1 MEISAQLPAEISAV
15 LADARDRV
23 VGEALATLNERDQA
37 GGLAS
42 SPAERRQD
50 MEHLFELIQRCVH
63 EGHCEPI
70 IGPSQQMAADHFAA
84 GIEIAEVQTAFTVL
98 EDVLWRHLA
107 DAVSGDQRL
116 DTLRLVNVILG
127 AGRDALAR
135 TYVSLA
141 SHPGDPLQGQLVP
154 PGPGPA
160 PGVTET
166 GGTSET
172 RTGGNAG
179 NGGSGGSARR
189 AEDERG
195 AAGRGAASDEHS
207 VVHTAIHG
215 QVGVITLDDRHK
227 RNAIGARMANSIVAA
242 LGSMQARKVRTVVIR
257 AAAGMSVWSAGHDID
272 ELPRGRRDPLG
283 YDDPLEGLLRAIRT
297 FPAPVVAMV
306 HGTVWG
312 GALDLVLSC
321 DLVTADETASF
332 AITPANL
339 GLPYNTT
346 GLLHFVGRLPINLIK
361 EMFFTAAPL
370 NAREAKELM
379 VVNHLVPTAE
389 LEAATF
395 GLAETMAAKSP
406 MAMAVIK
413 EQLRVLTDYQPIA
426 AQVYERLQGLRRQAY
441 DSSDY
446 LEGLKAFTEKRKPV
460 FRGT

>member
-1 MEISAQLPAEISAV
+1 MEISAQIPAELSAV

-23 VGEALATLNERDQA
+23 IGEAPAALSERNQA
-37 GGLAS
+37 GGLAA
-42 SPAERRQD
+42 SPAERHQD
-50 MEHLFELIQRCVH
+50 MEHLFDLIQRCVH

-70 IGPSQQMAADHFAA
+70 IGPSQQMAADRFAA
-84 GIEIAEVQTAFTVL
+84 GIEIAEIQAMFTVL
-98 EDVLWRHLA
+98 EDVLWRNLA

-116 DTLRLVNVILG
+116 GTLRLVSAILG

-141 SHPGDPLQGQLVP
+141 SHPGGPLPGGLLP
-154 PGPGPA
+154 PGLVPA
-160 PGVTET
+160 PGAAEA
-166 GGTSET
+166 GGTPA
-172 RTGGNAG
+172 AG
-179 NGGSGGSARR
+179 TGGSAGDD
-189 AEDERG
+189 ATGGSAHHTEDVRG
-195 AAGRGAASDEHS
+195 TAGAGVVSDGDS
-207 VVHTAIHG
+207 VVQAAIHG
-215 QVGVITLDDRHK
+215 QVGIITLDDRRK
-227 RNAIGARMANSIVAA
+227 RNAIGARLASGIVAA
-242 LGSMQARKVRTVVIR
+242 LGSMQAQKVRTVVIR
-257 AAAGMSVWSAGHDID
+257 AAAGMSVWSAGHDIQ

-297 FPAPVVAMV
+297 FPGPVVAMV

-332 AITPANL
+332 AITPVNL

-346 GLLHFVGRLPINLIK
+346 GLLHFIGRLPLNLVK

-370 NAREAKELM
+370 DAQRAKEWM
-379 VVNHLVPTAE
+379 VINHLVGSAE
-389 LEAATF
+389 LETVTF
-395 GLAETMAAKSP
+395 GLAETMATKSP

-446 LEGLKAFTEKRKPV
+446 LEGLQAFTEKRKPV
-460 FRGT
+460 FRNT